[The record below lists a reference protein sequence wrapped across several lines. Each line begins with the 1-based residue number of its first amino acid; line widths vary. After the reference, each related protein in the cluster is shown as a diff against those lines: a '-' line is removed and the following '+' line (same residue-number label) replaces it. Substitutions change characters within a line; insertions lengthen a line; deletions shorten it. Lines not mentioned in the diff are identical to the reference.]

1 RLIACS
7 ATGKR
12 RIKTWRRARSWTLTT
27 TPPSYKSLWT
37 RSTRRLQ
44 SERTENGSK
53 PRKKKEQERK
63 RRKEEAQRAY
73 EEAKKN
79 PDGDGYGG
87 FPGFPGMPGM
97 GGMGGMPG
105 MPGMPGIDPSMLSGI
120 MSDPELMQA
129 FSDPK
134 MAAAMQDIMSNPGN
148 IAKYQNDPDVM
159 NLINKVMGAFSKHG
173 GMPGGMPGGMGGMPG
188 GMGGMPGSASGGPT
202 VEEVPESNVDEVD

>member
-1 RLIACS
+1 AHRLLGHWEEAHQDLAESQKLDFDDDTAELQKFVDAKYKKIAER
-7 ATGKR
+7 KNR
-12 RIKTWRRARSWTLTT
+12 ERIKA
-27 TPPSYKSLWT
+27 
-37 RSTRRLQ
+37 
-44 SERTENGSK
+44 E
-53 PRKKKEQERK
+53 KKKEQERK

-87 FPGFPGMPGM
+87 FPGF
-97 GGMGGMPG
+97 
-105 MPGMPGIDPSMLSGI
+105 PGIDPSMLSGI